1 MAHPLLAAG
10 PMPRIAVLRLAPPIL
25 FALAACGGAAET
37 SSLSPVTI
45 PEGAAPSDAGPPA
58 VKAEALPFT
67 PCSVETGGSDEGAE
81 CADVEV
87 PLDWAK
93 PDGKTVTIFVKRI
106 RGSAPGPH
114 AQMWL
119 LQGGPGGAGDG
130 LEPMA
135 AEVLSRNGAFDVY
148 IPDHRGTG
156 RSAFLDCPVSMT
168 TRFDP
173 AACGAEL
180 VKAWGRDGLATFT
193 TTTAARDVGHLV
205 ERTREAGQKV
215 HVYGVSYGTY
225 WAQRYLQLFPDQ
237 ATAVTLDS
245 VCQSGLCSFLKI
257 DYWRDT
263 VGKKFL
269 GECASDAVCGAKLGP
284 DPVAKVRE
292 AMAVADAGTCDGTAG
307 MNGEYLQAYFGYF
320 LASFQIRSLIPALT
334 YRILR
339 CSPADVTALKS
350 TWSTLSQLFG
360 GGFLAPRGAFAPA
373 RDLSSTALGF
383 HIAFSEMEES
393 PPVSRDALRAL
404 MKDAVFATYRDD
416 TRDAYDAWPRYERD
430 EHVGKY
436 PSSSTPVLL
445 MNGSLDPQTPQEF
458 ADAVAPHYTK
468 PGQTYVVFPRAA
480 HGVTSQSPTRFER
493 GDGEPCGR
501 TVWEQF
507 VAAPTA
513 ALDTSCTSRI
523 LAHDFTD
530 TSWLARYFF
539 KTTSLWGDEGDAPD
553 VQPASLTREGEAIT
567 RELRRMAAV
576 TLPWQRLEAL
586 LRASAPPSR

>member
-1 MAHPLLAAG
+1 MSRTPLLHFA
-10 PMPRIAVLRLAPPIL
+10 PAVLV
-25 FALAACGGAAET
+25 ALAACGGTEAEGPAA
-37 SSLSPVTI
+37 PVTI
-45 PEGAAPSDAGPPA
+45 PESAPPGDAGAPA
-58 VKAEALPFT
+58 AQPEPVAFK
-67 PCSVETGGSDEGAE
+67 PCSVQTGGSDTGAE

-87 PLDWAK
+87 PLDWSK
-93 PDGKTVTIFVKRI
+93 PEGKTVTVFVKRM
-106 RGSAPGPH
+106 RGSAAGPH
-114 AQMWL
+114 QQMWL

-156 RSAFLDCPVSMT
+156 RSAFLECPIST
-168 TRFDP
+168 STRFDP

-180 VKAWGRDGLATFT
+180 VKAWGKDGLATFN

-205 ERTREAGQKV
+205 ERTREPGQKV

-245 VCQSGLCSFLKI
+245 VCQAGLCSFLKI
-257 DYWRDT
+257 DYWRDV

-269 GECASDAVCGAKLGP
+269 AECAADAVCGAKLGP

-292 AMAVADAGTCDGTAG
+292 AMAVADAGTCDGTEG

-320 LASFQIRSLIPALT
+320 LASFQIRSIIPPLT

-339 CSPADVTALKS
+339 CSPEDVTALKA

-360 GGFLAPRGAFAPA
+360 GGFLAPNGAFAPA
-373 RDLSSTALGF
+373 RDLSSPVLGY

-404 MKDAVFATYRDD
+404 MKDAVFATYRGE

-436 PSSSTPVLL
+436 ATSSTPMLL

-468 PGQTYVVFPRAA
+468 PGQSYVVFPRAA

-507 VAAPTA
+507 VESPTA

-523 LAHDFTD
+523 LAHDFTES
-530 TSWLARYFF
+530 SWMARYFF
-539 KTTSLWGDEGDAPD
+539 KTASLWGDEDKGPDAPPD
-553 VQPASLTREGEAIT
+553 VRPASLTREGEAIT
-567 RELRRMAAV
+567 RELQRMAAV
-576 TLPWQRLEAL
+576 TLPWHRMKAQLTGQA
-586 LRASAPPSR
+586 APVR